1 MGSNLDNLS
10 KNQLGILC
18 EIGNI
23 GAGNAA
29 TSLSKMLG
37 QKVEMNVPAI
47 KILEFKRIQDIIG
60 QPEIPVVGVY
70 LGIRGDVSGSVMFII
85 EKEESYGLAEIFMRE
100 LYNKNRVFDDM
111 MLSAFKEIGNILA
124 SSYLSALSIITGLK
138 VVPSSPEISV
148 DMAAAILSVP
158 AIEFGKTGDD
168 ALFIETE
175 FYQNGKRVSGYFFLI
190 PDVNSYDKILNFS
203 GV

>member
-1 MGSNLDNLS
+1 MNSNLDDLS
-10 KNQLGILC
+10 KSQLELFR
-18 EIGNI
+18 EIANI

-29 TSLSKMLG
+29 TALSKMLG
-37 QKVEMNVPAI
+37 QKIEMNVPAI
-47 KILEFKRIQDIIG
+47 RILEFKKIQEMIG
-60 QPEIPVVGVY
+60 QPEMPVIGVY
-70 LGIRGDVSGSVMFII
+70 LGIRGDVSGSVLFII
-85 EKEESYGLAEIFMRE
+85 EKEKSYNLAEIFMRE
-100 LYNKNRVFDDM
+100 LSSKNKVIDDM
-111 MLSAFKEIGNILA
+111 TLSAFKEIGNILA
-124 SSYLSALSIITGLK
+124 SSYLSALSIATGLN
-138 VVPSSPEISV
+138 VIPSSPGISV

-175 FYQNGKRVSGYFFLI
+175 FYQNGKRASGYLFLI